1 MTRVASVSRKLVLSV
16 AVPLVSFFAL
26 TIVVLDMLF
35 RNLATRSLQ
44 DLLDQ
49 QLVAVVSAAEPADE
63 GGGLAVRLL
72 DPASHFVTPGSGH
85 YALIRDTRGAVLWKS
100 PSLAGVP
107 LDFGEPVTTGTT
119 ALVDRN
125 LSDGT
130 QVRVLSR
137 GLSWEYA
144 PGDNRN
150 LVFSVGESTQPYR
163 AQLWRFR
170 QTMIGWFSGMTV
182 LLLAVLGV
190 LLRHTL
196 APVRR
201 LEHEIREVEAG
212 AREQLGRGYPREL
225 AGTAANLNALLHSER
240 RRIQRYRDTLGNLAH
255 ELKTPLAVIRGALR
269 TDADV
274 RPSVDREIGRMA
286 KIIDHQLARAATGGA
301 TVLGQAPVALAPIAR
316 ELRGTLL
323 KVHAAKDLSIDLQI
337 EAGACF
343 AGDAGDL
350 TELLGNLLDNACKWC
365 RSTVCLRGAIE
376 TTADRTTPL
385 HLCVDDDGPG
395 IETDQ
400 RQRVLGRGARGD
412 ERTPGHGLGLAMVAD
427 TVALYGGTLHIDRAP
442 GLGGARLEVW
452 LPGRRSPVPAS

>member
-1 MTRVASVSRKLVLSV
+1 LTRVASVSRKLVLSV

-35 RNLATRSLQ
+35 RNLATSSLQ
-44 DLLDQ
+44 ELLAQ
-49 QLVAVVSAAEPADE
+49 QLVAVISAAEPADE
-63 GGGLAVRLL
+63 GGGLGVRLL
-72 DPASHFVTPGSGH
+72 DPASRFVTPGSGH
-85 YALIRDTRGAVLWKS
+85 YALIRDTRGAVLWSS

-107 LDFGEPVTTGTT
+107 LDFGKPVPTGTT
-119 ALVDRN
+119 ALIDRD

-144 PGDNRN
+144 PGDNRD

-170 QTMIGWFSGMTV
+170 QTMIGWFAGMTL
-182 LLLAVLGV
+182 LLLAVLGA

-212 AREQLGRGYPREL
+212 AREQLGQGYPREL
-225 AGTAANLNALLHSER
+225 AGTAANLNTLLQSER
-240 RRIQRYRDTLGNLAH
+240 RRIQRYRNTLGNLAH
-255 ELKTPLAVIRGALR
+255 ELKTPLAVMRGALR
-269 TDADV
+269 SDEDI
-274 RPSVDREIGRMA
+274 RPGVDREIGRMA
-286 KIIDHQLARAATGGA
+286 RIIDHQLSRAATGGA
-301 TVLGQAPVALAPIAR
+301 TALGQAPVPLAPIAR

-343 AGDAGDL
+343 TGDAGDL

-365 RSTVCLRGAIE
+365 RGAVCLRAVVEAATDGGAS
-376 TTADRTTPL
+376 L
-385 HLCVDDDGPG
+385 HLTVDDDGPG
-395 IETDQ
+395 IDADQ
-400 RQRVLGRGARGD
+400 RQRVLGRGARAD
-412 ERTPGHGLGLAMVAD
+412 EQTPGHGLGLAMVAD
-427 TVALYGGTLHIDRAP
+427 TVALYGGSLRIDRAP

-452 LPGRRSPVPAS
+452 LPGRRSPAPTS